1 MQAHDEAGAY
11 RESNKATVRLV
22 LWTLAWVA
30 SLALA
35 KFGPELLWDSQQ
47 TAASWGAV
55 AANLVV
61 GIGWI
66 VAFTRFLREVD
77 ELQRKIVQDA
87 LAAALGVGWIGGF
100 AYVVAN
106 GAGLVEQE
114 VSAGALPALMGVVYM
129 IAILVGTIRY
139 R

>member
-1 MQAHDEAGAY
+1 MQAHNETDLY
-11 RESNKATVRLV
+11 RDSIKASARLA

-30 SLALA
+30 TLAFA
-35 KFGPELLWDSQQ
+35 KFGPELMWSTQQ
-47 TAASWGAV
+47 TVASWAAV
-55 AANLVV
+55 AFNLVV

-66 VAFTRFLREVD
+66 VAFTRFLREAD

-100 AYVVAN
+100 AYVVAD
-106 GAGLVEQE
+106 GAGLVDYD
-114 VSAGALPALMGVVYM
+114 VNIAVLPTLLGVVYM
-129 IAILVGTIRY
+129 ITILVGTIRY

>member
-1 MQAHDEAGAY
+1 MQARDEAGAY

>member
-1 MQAHDEAGAY
+1 MQARDEAGAY

-66 VAFTRFLREVD
+66 VAFTRFSGRSMSCNERSFRMRWRRPSGWGGSADSPMSLRTAPASSS
-77 ELQRKIVQDA
+77 RR
-87 LAAALGVGWIGGF
+87 
-100 AYVVAN
+100 
-106 GAGLVEQE
+106 
-114 VSAGALPALMGVVYM
+114 SARAPSPP
-129 IAILVGTIRY
+129 
-139 R
+139 